1 MSSCDSTYF
10 NVDVGDNDILTIR
23 RCGQRLWSLSSPTST
38 AKVWAQHIVLYWIL
52 SVWALTALEWYDEV
66 YCGTLLDS
74 AKSKYESLPEKY
86 KAQVRTKIQVTT
98 AECNEDYLD
107 SFTDKVSLRKRF
119 SFRRKD
125 FRKRPVRLD
134 QGLVSNTRSGWSWRS
149 GRSEVNKL
157 IFSILVLRSM
167 FLQCK
172 SCIRFYTNCFNIFDY
187 WNCSLPSLGPISCK
201 NSQKAR

>member
-23 RCGQRLWSLSSPTST
+23 RCRRRLWSLSSPTST

-107 SFTDKVSLRKRF
+107 SFTDKVSLWKRF
-119 SFRRKD
+119 SFWRKD
-125 FRKRPVRLD
+125 LSETSGETWSSLSLGW
-134 QGLVSNTRSGWSWRS
+134 GLTK
-149 GRSEVNKL
+149 VNKL
-157 IFSILVLRSM
+157 I
-167 FLQCK
+167 
-172 SCIRFYTNCFNIFDY
+172 
-187 WNCSLPSLGPISCK
+187 
-201 NSQKAR
+201 

>member
-23 RCGQRLWSLSSPTST
+23 RCRRRLWSLSSPTST

-107 SFTDKVSLRKRF
+107 SFTDKVSFRKRF

-125 FRKRPVRLD
+125 LSETSGETWSSLSLGR
-134 QGLVSNTRSGWSWRS
+134 GLTK
-149 GRSEVNKL
+149 VNKL
-157 IFSILVLRSM
+157 IYM
-167 FLQCK
+167 
-172 SCIRFYTNCFNIFDY
+172 
-187 WNCSLPSLGPISCK
+187 
-201 NSQKAR
+201 

>member
-23 RCGQRLWSLSSPTST
+23 RCGRRLWSLSSPTST

-125 FRKRPVRLD
+125 LSETSDQTWTRFSLEHSVRLK
-134 QGLVSNTRSGWSWRS
+134 LNIRAPWS
-149 GRSEVNKL
+149 
-157 IFSILVLRSM
+157 
-167 FLQCK
+167 
-172 SCIRFYTNCFNIFDY
+172 
-187 WNCSLPSLGPISCK
+187 
-201 NSQKAR
+201 

>member
-23 RCGQRLWSLSSPTST
+23 RCRRRLWSLSSPTST

-125 FRKRPVRLD
+125 LSETSGETWSSLSLGW
-134 QGLVSNTRSGWSWRS
+134 GLTK
-149 GRSEVNKL
+149 VNKL
-157 IFSILVLRSM
+157 I
-167 FLQCK
+167 
-172 SCIRFYTNCFNIFDY
+172 
-187 WNCSLPSLGPISCK
+187 
-201 NSQKAR
+201 